1 MQEGTVVRWL
11 KAEGSQVEMGE
22 AIAEIETDKAVV
34 EFESYASG
42 ILHKILVSEGTTVP
56 VGQIIAIVGEPGEQ
70 VPDVETATAKQPETK
85 ISEEAIPPMAEPD
98 TQAAA
103 PVKESIPAPVATVR
117 ASPVARRLADE
128 NGVDLAAITGTGPG
142 GRITKDDV
150 LSYVES
156 SRQAVAAPEAGV
168 AGAAEAAPATPAP
181 VAESVSE
188 ALGSMTDEAQ
198 PAAAPA
204 TPAPVAESVSEALG
218 ATIDE
223 AQPAAAA
230 IELPAAQA
238 APTPPP
244 QAATPPPTPT
254 TVEAVPAPE
263 PEVAVTSSAPGTAEL
278 RPATQGEKIP
288 LSRMRQ
294 QVARVT
300 IRSKQEKPHFYV
312 SSEIDMTEAMALR
325 RQINAAME
333 AEDVHTT
340 VNDMIITACVQ
351 TLGKYPTFNAYYVDD
366 GVQMNDGINVG
377 VAIAVEDGLIMPAIL
392 DCGGKSLK
400 QIAIASKDLAERAQR
415 GTLHPDEY
423 TGGTFAISNLG
434 MFDVTSFIAI
444 IQPPQT
450 AVLAVG
456 TVSKRPVVRDDE
468 VVVREV
474 MNATLS
480 ADHRI
485 VDGAQGA
492 QFLVEVKRLLETPM
506 NLLL

>member
-1 MQEGTVVRWL
+1 MGYDMKEGTVVRWL

-42 ILHKILVSEGTTVP
+42 VMLKILVSEGSTVP
-56 VGQIIAIVGEPGEQ
+56 VGQAIAVVGEPGEQ
-70 VPDVETATAKQPETK
+70 VPDVEEPTASQPETT
-85 ISEEAIPPMAEPD
+85 ISEEAIPPMAEPE

-103 PVKESIPAPVATVR
+103 PVKEPIPAPAAAMR

-128 NGVDLAAITGTGPG
+128 HGVDLADIAGTGPG

-150 LSYVES
+150 LVHVES
-156 SRQAVAAPEAGV
+156 AQDDVAAPE
-168 AGAAEAAPATPAP
+168 TP
-181 VAESVSE
+181 VAEAPEGPPVTPSPVAETVSE
-188 ALGSMTDEAQ
+188 ALGTTIDEQQ
-198 PAAAPA
+198 PAA
-204 TPAPVAESVSEALG
+204 
-218 ATIDE
+218 
-223 AQPAAAA
+223 PAA
-230 IELPAAQA
+230 EPPAAQA
-238 APTPPP
+238 PPP
-244 QAATPPPTPT
+244 QAATPLPPPASAA
-254 TVEAVPAPE
+254 AVPAPE
-263 PEVAVTSSAPGTAEL
+263 PEVA
-278 RPATQGEKIP
+278 ATVSTPRTPDVGREAQGEKIP

-312 SSEIDMTEAMALR
+312 STEIDMTEAMALR

-340 VNDMIITACVQ
+340 VNDLIITACVQ
-351 TLGKYPTFNAYYVDD
+351 TLVKYPTFNAYYVDD
-366 GVQMNDGINVG
+366 GVQMNDSVNVG
-377 VAIAVEDGLIMPAIL
+377 VAMAVEDGLIMPAIL
-392 DCGGKSLK
+392 DCGSKSLK
-400 QIAIASKDLAERAQR
+400 EIAIASKDLAERAQR

-423 TGGTFAISNLG
+423 TGGTFAISNMG
-434 MFDVTSFIAI
+434 MFEITSFIAI
-444 IQPPQT
+444 IQPPQS

-456 TVSKRPVVRDDE
+456 TVSKRPVVRNDE
-468 VVVREV
+468 IVVREV